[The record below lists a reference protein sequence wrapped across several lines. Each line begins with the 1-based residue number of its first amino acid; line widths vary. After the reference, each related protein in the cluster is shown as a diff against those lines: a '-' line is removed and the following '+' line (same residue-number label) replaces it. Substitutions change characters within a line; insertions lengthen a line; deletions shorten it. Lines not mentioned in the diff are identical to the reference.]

1 MYETL
6 CNLYTLVQFQFIQF
20 HVNTS
25 NLLVLNEFIFSLQD
39 VVSILN
45 KHVLPMVKEEKQTI
59 LESKGAKMAAGKKK
73 K

>member
-1 MYETL
+1 MSYLAMVL
-6 CNLYTLVQFQFIQF
+6 CF
-20 HVNTS
+20 
-25 NLLVLNEFIFSLQD
+25 QD

-45 KHVLPMVKEEKQTI
+45 KHVLPMVKEEKAAV

>member
-45 KHVLPMVKEEKQTI
+45 KHVLPMVQEEKQTI
-59 LESKGAKMAAGKKK
+59 IESKGAKMAAGKKK